1 MEKVLIIGA
10 GGVSN
15 VATKKIARLTE
26 IFKEITLASRTKS
39 KCDAIAAEI
48 DNCVINTARVDA
60 DNVNEVVERIIDT
73 IFIPDHIKV
82 LIKRKLPTVKADPTR
97 LQQLFQNLIGNAV
110 NYIDKEKGLVEV
122 DCSETSEFYI
132 FSIKDNGVGIPK
144 EYHEKI
150 FKMFSTLGNYEK
162 ASGIGLNIVKKV
174 VELYKGKIWI
184 ESEVG
189 IGSTFFF
196 SIAK

>member
-60 DNVNEVVERIIDT
+60 DNVNVDVDSDFAYDVDVDYETSNVVSEQHNVSADDSDNEEVVKEE
-73 IFIPDHIKV
+73 
-82 LIKRKLPTVKADPTR
+82 VKEAAP
-97 LQQLFQNLIGNAV
+97 AV
-110 NYIDKEKGLVEV
+110 EA
-122 DCSETSEFYI
+122 
-132 FSIKDNGVGIPK
+132 PK
-144 EYHEKI
+144 
-150 FKMFSTLGNYEK
+150 K
-162 ASGIGLNIVKKV
+162 ATTKK
-174 VELYKGKIWI
+174 K
-184 ESEVG
+184 
-189 IGSTFFF
+189 
-196 SIAK
+196 